1 MGVFFFSLDMF
12 RALRAT
18 SRMPKDDIFTV
29 TVGPRDKATL
39 AAWHV
44 PEPADVIAAIDM
56 LTAEGAS
63 SATAA

>member
-1 MGVFFFSLDMF
+1 MF

-29 TVGPRDKATL
+29 TVGPRDKTTL

-56 LTAEGAS
+56 LTAEDAS
-63 SATAA
+63 SA